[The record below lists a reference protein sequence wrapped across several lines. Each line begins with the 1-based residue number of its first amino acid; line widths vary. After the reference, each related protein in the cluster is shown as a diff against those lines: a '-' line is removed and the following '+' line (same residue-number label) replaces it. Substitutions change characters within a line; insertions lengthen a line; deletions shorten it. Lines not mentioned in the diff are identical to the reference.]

1 MIRVTLGDCLI
12 CKNSWFSTYRS
23 TWVCRLTGDYLDDY
37 RYNGLFYCENFEI
50 KQEIQHL
57 KDGLSN
63 EKGKDI
69 DKSRLLIPIANLA
82 LFFSW
87 TLPKITSW
95 YPKIMSVCIL
105 NHSPHD
111 YFCVAQ
117 LNMLSEFYQSI
128 IVVDISNIPFVD
140 IGLVDAAIV
149 SVISGS
155 KNKHELIDGINAD
168 DMLRPHYM
176 NGAIKLIGFD
186 DFNFNVFPRITVLG
200 IEYSGADAAERIH
213 QLALKN
219 VNVLRFYGE
228 FTAPGKG
235 GDSTVLGLLG
245 CGRYC
250 AGISSSFEFCMEFV
264 ENDKEVIME
273 AIDDAMNGNL
283 NSNKFYYDNKMPV
296 LPGWEYEKYSEW
308 EYEEY

>member
-1 MIRVTLGDCLI
+1 MIRVTLGDCII
-12 CKNSWFSTYRS
+12 CKNSRFIIHRH
-23 TWVCRLTGDYLDDY
+23 TWVCRLTGDDLDYY

-69 DKSRLLIPIANLA
+69 DKSRLLIPIADLGI
-82 LFFSW
+82 FFSW

-105 NHSPHD
+105 NHCPHD
-111 YFCVAQ
+111 DLSVAQ

-128 IVVDISNIPFVD
+128 IVVDMYIYDNIPILEDIEVD
-140 IGLVDAAIV
+140 AAIVDAAIV
-149 SVISGS
+149 SVISSS

-168 DMLRPHYM
+168 DVLGPHYI
-176 NGAIKLIGFD
+176 NGAIRLIGFD

-200 IEYSGADAAERIH
+200 IEYSGGEAAERIH

-219 VNVLRFYGE
+219 VSVLRFYD
-228 FTAPGKG
+228 TAYWRG
-235 GDSTVLGLLG
+235 GDSTALGLLG
-245 CGRYC
+245 NGRYC

-283 NSNKFYYDNKMPV
+283 NSNKFYYDNKMPA
-296 LPGWEYEKYSEW
+296 LPGWE
-308 EYEEY
+308 